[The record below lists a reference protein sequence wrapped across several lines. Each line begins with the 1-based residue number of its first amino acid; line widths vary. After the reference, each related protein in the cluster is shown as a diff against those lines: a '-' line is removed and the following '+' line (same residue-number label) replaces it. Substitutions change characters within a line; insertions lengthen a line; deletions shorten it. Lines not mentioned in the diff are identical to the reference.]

1 MTTNKLSENQG
12 TNPIPDLDTVAKLRQ
27 ILRRKPRDLLLF
39 DFAIQ
44 TGMGINRLIRLK
56 VKDLLDLPIGAPLP
70 IADSKK
76 ESATAPA
83 LNQQCY
89 DTFQWYLKAV
99 NPAPEDYL
107 FPSRKGGGPLNLTSA
122 SHIIKKWFD
131 DANIIGLSGA
141 RSLKK
146 TWEIFYRPNSQ
157 FSANVA
163 EKKDP
168 TRILKPVETKTVQ
181 EIVYR
186 ELFQAIISGR
196 IPPGEKLVTE
206 KIANRMKVSPMPV
219 REALYRL
226 QAAGFILTRRKK
238 GSIVNELSPE
248 NLKEIT
254 EIRLALEPMAARKA
268 AVNPA
273 KKTLK
278 RLENLH
284 EAYIAARTNRNIENF
299 LSINREFH
307 HTIYREADMPI
318 LLPIIDGLWGRISP
332 YLHILMREQ
341 DYSDSKWAID
351 THQGMLNAMRAGEPE
366 KVVECVKAD
375 LTKAAQA
382 LMNMFA
388 RVRSGP
394 RHLAQL

>member
-1 MTTNKLSENQG
+1 MTTIKKSNHRL
-12 TNPIPDLDTVAKLRQ
+12 TRPIPDLDAVARLRQ
-27 ILRRKPRDLLLF
+27 ILRGHPRDLLLF
-39 DFAIQ
+39 DLAVQ
-44 TGMGINRLIRLK
+44 TGVGINRLIRLK
-56 VKDLLDLPIGAPLP
+56 VGDLSGLPVGASLP
-70 IADSKK
+70 VADPQK
-76 ESATAPA
+76 SAASAPT

-89 DTFQWYLKAV
+89 DTFQWYVQTV
-99 NPAPEDYL
+99 NPTADDYL
-107 FPSRKGGGPLNLTSA
+107 FPSRKGGRPLNLTSA
-122 SHIIKKWFD
+122 SHMIKKWFA
-131 DANIIGLSGA
+131 DAGITGLSGA
-141 RSLKK
+141 RSLRK
-146 TWEIFYRPNSQ
+146 TWDTFYRTGGH
-157 FSANVA
+157 FVA
-163 EKKDP
+163 GAAEGGDP
-168 TRILKPVETKTVQ
+168 TQTLKPVEKRTVQ

-226 QAAGFILTRRKK
+226 QAAGFILHRRKR

-248 NLKEIT
+248 NLREIT

-268 AVNPA
+268 ALNPGQM
-273 KKTLK
+273 TLQ
-278 RLENLH
+278 RLAELH
-284 EAYIAARTNRNIENF
+284 RAFIAARVNRDTESF

-332 YLHILMREQ
+332 YLHILMREE

-351 THQGMLNAMRAGEPE
+351 THQGMLNAMRSGDPE
-366 KVVECVKAD
+366 KVVEYIESD
-375 LTKAAQA
+375 LTQAAQA

-388 RVRSGP
+388 RVRN
-394 RHLAQL
+394 

>member
-1 MTTNKLSENQG
+1 MTTKKLLDNRG
-12 TNPIPDLDTVAKLRQ
+12 TNPIPDLDSVTKLRN
-27 ILRRKPRDLLLF
+27 ILRGKPRDLLLF
-39 DFAIQ
+39 DLAIQ
-44 TGMGINRLIRLK
+44 TGMNINRLITLK
-56 VKDLLDLPIGAPLP
+56 VKDLSDLPIGSPLP
-70 IADSKK
+70 VTDYKN
-76 ESATAPA
+76 ESASAPA

-89 DTFQWYLKAV
+89 DTFQWYVQTV
-99 NPAPEDYL
+99 NPTPDDYL

-122 SHIIKKWFD
+122 SHMIKKWFD
-131 DANIIGLSGA
+131 DAKITGLSGA
-141 RSLKK
+141 RSLKR
-146 TWEIFYRPNSQ
+146 TWEFFYRTDGPFNASV
-157 FSANVA
+157 S

-168 TRILKPVETKTVQ
+168 TQILKPVEKKTVQ
-181 EIVYR
+181 EIVYQ

-238 GSIVNELSPE
+238 GSIVNELSPD
-248 NLKEIT
+248 NLREIT

-268 AVNPA
+268 AVNPR
-273 KKTLK
+273 KKILQ
-278 RLENLH
+278 RLEDLH
-284 EAYIAARTNRNIENF
+284 RAFVAARANRNIENF

-341 DYSDSKWAID
+341 DYSDSKWAIK
-351 THQGMLNAMRAGEPE
+351 THEGMLNAMRSGEPK
-366 KVVECVKAD
+366 KVVKYIEAD

-388 RVRSGP
+388 RVRN
-394 RHLAQL
+394 

>member
-1 MTTNKLSENQG
+1 MTTNKLSENRG
-12 TNPIPDLDTVAKLRQ
+12 TNPIPDLDTVAKLRL

-39 DFAIQ
+39 DLAIQ
-44 TGMGINRLIRLK
+44 TGMGINLLIRLK
-56 VKDLLDLPIGAPLP
+56 VKDLLDLPIGAPLS
-70 IADSKK
+70 IEDSKK
-76 ESATAPA
+76 ESETAPA

-107 FPSRKGGGPLNLTSA
+107 FPSRKGGGSLNLTSA

-131 DANIIGLSGA
+131 DANIIGISGA

-146 TWEIFYRPNSQ
+146 TWEIFYRTDSQ
-157 FSANVA
+157 FNANVA

-168 TRILKPVETKTVQ
+168 TRTLKPVETKTVQ

-196 IPPGEKLVTE
+196 IPPGEKLVIE

-248 NLKEIT
+248 NLEEIT
-254 EIRLALEPMAARKA
+254 EIRLALEPMVARKA
-268 AVNPA
+268 AVNPR

-278 RLENLH
+278 RLEDLH
-284 EAYIAARTNRNIENF
+284 GAYIAARTNRNIENF

-307 HTIYREADMPI
+307 HTIYRAADMPI

-341 DYSDSKWAID
+341 DYSDSKWAIN
-351 THQGMLNAMRAGEPE
+351 THQGMLNAMRAGEPQM
-366 KVVECVKAD
+366 VVECVTAD

-388 RVRSGP
+388 SVRN
-394 RHLAQL
+394 

>member
-1 MTTNKLSENQG
+1 MTTNIKSDNRE
-12 TNPIPDLDTVAKLRQ
+12 TYPIPDLDSVAKMRK
-27 ILRRKPRDLLLF
+27 ILRGKPRDLLLF
-39 DFAIQ
+39 DLAIQ
-44 TGMGINRLIRLK
+44 TGMGINRLIGLK
-56 VKDLLDLPIGAPLP
+56 VKHLLDLPIGSSLP
-70 IADSKK
+70 AKDAKN
-76 ESATAPA
+76 ESASAPP

-89 DTFQWYLKAV
+89 DTFQWYMKAV
-99 NPAPEDYL
+99 NPTPDDYL
-107 FPSRKGGGPLNLTSA
+107 FPSRKGGGPLHLTSA
-122 SHIIKKWFD
+122 SHMIKKWFD
-131 DANIIGLSGA
+131 DAKITGLSGA

-146 TWEIFYRPNSQ
+146 TWEIFYRSDGQ
-157 FSANVA
+157 FNANVA

-168 TRILKPVETKTVQ
+168 TQTLKPVEKKTVQ

-226 QAAGFILTRRKK
+226 QAAGFILTRQKK
-238 GSIVNELSPE
+238 GSIVNELSPD
-248 NLKEIT
+248 NLREIT

-268 AVNPA
+268 AVNPS
-273 KKTLK
+273 KKTLQ
-278 RLENLH
+278 RLEDLH
-284 EAYIAARTNRNIENF
+284 RAFVAARANRNIENF

-307 HTIYREADMPI
+307 HTIYREAEMPI

-332 YLHILMREQ
+332 YLHILMRE
-341 DYSDSKWAID
+341 DYSDSKWAIN
-351 THQGMLNAMRAGEPE
+351 THGGMLKAMRSGEPE
-366 KVVECVKAD
+366 KVVEYIEAD

-388 RVRSGP
+388 RVRN
-394 RHLAQL
+394 